1 MTDKIPSQGIAL
13 VTGAA
18 KRIGRA
24 IAHGLATAG
33 WDVAIHFHRSVAD
46 AESLQNEIVALG
58 RRAITLQADLAQ
70 ALEIEDLIERCAD
83 RIGAPTCLVNNASIF
98 TFDEIDSLTID
109 NWDAMQA
116 TNLRA
121 PIMLARDFARFL
133 PAGAEGNIINLLDQ
147 KIANLNPDFFSY
159 TIAKVGLEAATHTM
173 AMALAPRIRVNAVA
187 PGLTL
192 ESGGQ
197 TTENFVQAHR
207 MTPLGRAGKL
217 NDIVAAV
224 LFLLETKS
232 VTGQTIFIDGGQRLM
247 PLDRDVMYKVEGDL

>member
-1 MTDKIPSQGIAL
+1 MIDRTPSQGIAL

-18 KRIGRA
+18 KRIGYA
-24 IAHGLATAG
+24 ISHGLATAG

-46 AESLQNEIVALG
+46 AEVLQNAIAARG
-58 RRAITLQADLAQ
+58 RRAIMLQADLAQ
-70 ALEIEDLIERCAD
+70 SAEVEKLIQRCAD
-83 RIGAPTCLVNNASIF
+83 RLGPPTCLVNNASVF
-98 TFDEIDSLTID
+98 SFDEISSVTAND
-109 NWDAMQA
+109 WDAMQA

-133 PAGAEGNIINLLDQ
+133 PNGVEGNIINLLDQ

-159 TIAKVGLEAATHTM
+159 TISKVGLEAATHMM

-192 ESGGQ
+192 VSGDQ
-197 TTENFVQAHR
+197 TPENFAQAHR
-207 MTPLGRAGKL
+207 MTPLGRAGKMD
-217 NDIVAAV
+217 DIVAAV
-224 LFLLETKS
+224 LFLLQTKS

-247 PLDRDVMYKVEGDL
+247 PLDRDVMYKVQG

>member
-1 MTDKIPSQGIAL
+1 MTDRTQAHGIVL

-24 IAHGLATAG
+24 IAHGLAAAG
-33 WDVAIHFHRSVAD
+33 WDVAIHFYRSSAD
-46 AESLQNEIVALG
+46 AQSLQKEISALG

-70 ALEIEDLIERCAD
+70 SAEVEGLMQRCAD
-83 RIGAPTCLVNNASIF
+83 QLGAPTCLVNNASVF
-98 TFDEIDSLTID
+98 SFDEIGSVSAAD
-109 NWDAMQA
+109 WDVMHA

-121 PIMLARDFARFL
+121 PILLARDFAKRL
-133 PAGAEGNIINLLDQ
+133 PAGADGNIINLLDQ

-159 TIAKVGLEAATHTM
+159 TISKVGLDAATHTM

-192 ESGGQ
+192 VSGDQ
-197 TTENFVQAHR
+197 TPDNFAQAHR
-207 MTPLGRAGKL
+207 MTPLGRAGRL
-217 NDIVAAV
+217 DDIVAAV
-224 LFLLETKS
+224 LFLLNTQS

-247 PLDRDVMYKVEGDL
+247 PLDRDVMYKVSN

>member
-1 MTDKIPSQGIAL
+1 M

-24 IAHGLATAG
+24 IAHGMAMAG

-46 AESLQNEIVALG
+46 AESLQNEMVALG
-58 RRAITLQADLAQ
+58 RRAITLQTDLAQ
-70 ALEIEDLIERCAD
+70 AAQVEALIQRCAD
-83 RIGAPTCLVNNASIF
+83 RLGAPTCLVNNASIF
-98 TFDEIDSLTID
+98 SFDEIGSVTIN

-121 PIMLARDFARFL
+121 PIILARDFARFL
-133 PAGAEGNIINLLDQ
+133 PAGVEGNIINLLDQ

-192 ESGGQ
+192 VSGDQ
-197 TTENFVQAHR
+197 TPENFAQAHR

-217 NDIVAAV
+217 DEIVAAV
-224 LFLLETKS
+224 QFLLQTKS

-247 PLDRDVMYKVEGDL
+247 PLDRDVMYKV

>member
-1 MTDKIPSQGIAL
+1 MKEQNSSQGIAL

-24 IAHGLATAG
+24 IAYGLAKAG
-33 WDVAIHFHRSVAD
+33 WDVAIHYHRSTAD
-46 AESLQNEIVALG
+46 AESLQKEIRALG

-70 ALEIEDLIERCAD
+70 VTEVEGMMQRCVEQL
-83 RIGAPTCLVNNASIF
+83 GAPTCLVNNASVF
-98 TFDEIDSLTID
+98 HFDEIGSVSSPD
-109 NWDAMQA
+109 WDAMQA

-121 PIMLARDFARFL
+121 PIILARDFAKHL
-133 PAGAEGNIINLLDQ
+133 PANAEGNIINLLDQ

-159 TIAKVGLEAATHTM
+159 TVGKAGLTAATHMM

-192 ESGGQ
+192 VSGDQ
-197 TTENFVQAHR
+197 TPENFTAAHR
-207 MTPLGRAGKL
+207 MTPLGRAG
-217 NDIVAAV
+217 NPDDIVAAV
-224 LFLLETKS
+224 LFLVQTQS

-247 PLDRDVMYKVEGDL
+247 PLDRDVMYKV

>member
-1 MTDKIPSQGIAL
+1 MTDKISAQGIAL

-18 KRIGRA
+18 KRIGNA

-58 RRAITLQADLAQ
+58 RRGITLQADLAQ
-70 ALEIEDLIERCAD
+70 ASEVEQLIERCTD
-83 RIGAPTCLVNNASIF
+83 RLGTPTCLVNNASVF
-98 TFDEIDSLTID
+98 NFDELKSVTLN

-159 TIAKVGLEAATHTM
+159 TIAKVGLEAATHIM
-173 AMALAPRIRVNAVA
+173 AMALAPRIRVNAIA

-192 ESGGQ
+192 VSGDQ
-197 TTENFVQAHR
+197 TSENFAQAHR
-207 MTPLGRAGKL
+207 MTPLGGAGKL
-217 NDIVAAV
+217 DDIVAAV
-224 LFLLETKS
+224 LFLLQTNS
-232 VTGQTIFIDGGQRLM
+232 VTGQTIFVDGGQRLM
-247 PLDRDVMYKVEGDL
+247 PLDRDVMYTVRE

>member
-1 MTDKIPSQGIAL
+1 MTDRTQAHGIVL

-24 IAHGLATAG
+24 IAHGLAVAG
-33 WDVAIHFHRSVAD
+33 WDVAIHFYRSSAD
-46 AESLQNEIVALG
+46 AQALQKEISALG

-70 ALEIEDLIERCAD
+70 PAEVEGLMQRCAD
-83 RIGAPTCLVNNASIF
+83 QLGAPTCLVNNASVF
-98 TFDEIDSLTID
+98 SFDEIGSVSAPD
-109 NWDAMQA
+109 WDAMHA

-121 PIMLARDFARFL
+121 PILLARDFAQRL

-159 TIAKVGLEAATHTM
+159 TIAKVGLDAATHTM

-192 ESGGQ
+192 LSGDQ
-197 TTENFVQAHR
+197 TADNFAQAHR

-217 NDIVAAV
+217 DDIVAAV
-224 LFLLETKS
+224 LFLLNTQS

-247 PLDRDVMYKVEGDL
+247 PLDRDVMYKVP